1 MVTRWEAERA
11 NVRVKKN
18 VTQIGRMLRS
28 VYLRRDMRALLI
40 AVEQDLELVRSYNE
54 QPTYSKEALAR
65 AKQRGGQSNGVQED
79 SYAGVNEEEAQSPA
93 DEELSST
100 G

>member
-65 AKQRGGQSNGVQED
+65 AKQRGGESLGVQED
-79 SYAGVNEEEAQSPA
+79 SYAGEEEVESPA
-93 DEELSST
+93 DSELSST